1 MKCCLAAMEDG
12 MGLNAASR
20 AFGIPKPT
28 IRRHRLGLNKYA
40 SDDVKGIDGPL
51 SMPAAVEDELC
62 KTCQN
67 LDDMMFCM
75 TAKDLMGLAYEVALA
90 HGIRK
95 FSDVKKSVG
104 KKWYYNFMR
113 RHPDLSL
120 RSPEPTSLAHAAC
133 FNREAVYNFF
143 DLLEKLIDEHNFT
156 PAKIYNVDETGHST
170 VQIPSKVGSGD
181 GSLSSQVQGSGDG
194 GLSSPVQGLGD
205 GDLSSPV
212 QGSGDGGIASSVQR
226 LYCGGPSDPV

>member
-1 MKCCLAAMEDG
+1 M
-12 MGLNAASR
+12 
-20 AFGIPKPT
+20 FG
-28 IRRHRLGLNKYA
+28 
-40 SDDVKGIDGPL
+40 
-51 SMPAAVEDELC
+51 
-62 KTCQN
+62 
-67 LDDMMFCM
+67 M
-75 TAKDLMGLAYEVALA
+75 TAKYLMGLAYEVAVA

-104 KKWYYNFMR
+104 RKWYYNFMR
-113 RHPDLSL
+113 KHPNLSL
-120 RSPEPTSLAHAAC
+120 RSPEPTSLARAAR
-133 FNREAVYNFF
+133 FNREAVYNSF

-156 PAKIYNVDETGHST
+156 PTEIYKVDEIGHST

-212 QGSGDGGIASSVQR
+212 PGSGDGGLSSPVQGSGDGGISSPVQR
-226 LYCGGPSDPV
+226 LDCGVPYDPVQGSGDDGLSSPMRRSGVGGLSSPVHS